1 MRRIGFRSRLVGGKI
16 YCQGNPPNGWPRLA
30 IAAKFTVSG
39 NSPVASKVKKRRIAA
54 TGQWAEK
61 SRSI

>member
-1 MRRIGFRSRLVGGKI
+1 VKGKCLNGQVETFVGPKISYTRRNDK
-16 YCQGNPPNGWPRLA
+16 RLA

-54 TGQWAEK
+54 TGQWAGK
-61 SRSI
+61 ARSI